1 MALGLAALAALLGAC
16 TGERA
21 TLDSEPTTAGAAV
34 TTDPATTAPATTDPP
49 TTEET
54 AAPSTEAA
62 TTEPETIRASTT
74 SSTSSSTSTTTT
86 IPATTTTVAPIP
98 GQPNPACILVVQSG
112 DSLETIV
119 VRLANPAVTVQSLA
133 TENAIADPNRI
144 NAEDPLDICPGNGVD
159 DITGQP
165 WEAPPPPSTVAPVPG
180 GGTNFGSGVQAQQ
193 QKLNELFAGT
203 GFPALTVDG
212 DSGRYTRRALC
223 AARLALGL
231 PASRDGMDPGGAEEQ
246 ALMAAGSL
254 GMPSGAPTSAWRW
267 ALIDQ
272 TCQVMFV
279 GEGSNR
285 IVFLFPTSTGLAE
298 FPTRNQQA
306 SRAFRYDPA
315 VANGGW
321 HDSFD
326 YPAGPDNPLNGNMY
340 KPIYFDRGQAIH
352 GANNVPPEP
361 RSHGCARLRVGD
373 QDALVL
379 YLGLADVQRETWNG
393 SDLIELTVTIQGHY

>member
-1 MALGLAALAALLGAC
+1 MVLGAC

-21 TLDSEPTTAGAAV
+21 TLDTDPTTPSVASTEDP
-34 TTDPATTAPATTDPP
+34 TTTVPATTEPP
-49 TTEET
+49 TTEEP
-54 AAPSTEAA
+54 AAPSAEAA
-62 TTEPETIRASTT
+62 TTEPQTTKAPTT
-74 SSTSSSTSTTTT
+74 SSTSSTSSTTSTTTT
-86 IPATTTTVAPIP
+86 TVPATTTTVAPIP
-98 GQPNPACILVVQSG
+98 GQPNPACILIVQSG

-119 VRLANPAVTVQSLA
+119 ARLANPAVTVESLA

-159 DITGQP
+159 DITGEP

-180 GGTNFGSGVQAQQ
+180 GGTNFGTGVPAQQ

-203 GFPALTVDG
+203 GFPELTVDG

-231 PASRDGMDPGGAEEQ
+231 PASRDAMAPGGAEEQ

-254 GMPSGAPTSAWRW
+254 GMPSGAPTNAWRW

-285 IVFLFPTSTGLAE
+285 IVFLFPTSTGLDE

-321 HDSFD
+321 HDSLD
-326 YPAGPDNPLNGNMY
+326 YPAGADNPLNGNMY

-393 SDLIELTVTIQGHY
+393 ADLIELTVTVQGDY